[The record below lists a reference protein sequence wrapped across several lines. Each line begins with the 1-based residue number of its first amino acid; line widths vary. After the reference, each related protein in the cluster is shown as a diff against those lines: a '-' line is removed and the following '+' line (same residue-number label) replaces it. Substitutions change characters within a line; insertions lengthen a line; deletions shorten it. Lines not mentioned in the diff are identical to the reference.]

1 MFQEVNSNIVLAE
14 NIYGSN
20 ITCITHEDK
29 LVFVDAG
36 LNTEFATRFR
46 KNMETKYGLKGRTL
60 MITHAH
66 MDHILGMG
74 AFSDCEIIAA
84 SQGVQRF
91 NRFLETKYSEEII
104 QGFEKVF
111 PYFRESF
118 QDSLLRKP
126 DKWVNDKLDDSGELI
141 FEVEGGHTSCSSSV
155 YLKKERVLITG
166 DLLQVDVYPYFGEPD
181 TNIKS
186 WINTLKKWE
195 KMPIKASVPGHG
207 RIVNIKYLATVRTFF
222 ETMLNK
228 MRILKQK
235 GAPIYEVLHHADLHR
250 GYWPENAVRKP
261 AYDRSVT
268 NLYNSLE

>member
-1 MFQEVNSNIVLAE
+1 MFQEVTSNIVLAE

-20 ITCITHEDK
+20 LTCIALDNK

-36 LNTEFATRFR
+36 LNTEFAIYFR
-46 KNMETKYGLKGRTL
+46 KSMETKYGLKARTL

-91 NRFLETKYSEEII
+91 NRFLETKYSEEVI
-104 QGFEKVF
+104 QGFERVF
-111 PYFRESF
+111 PYFRESLENS
-118 QDSLLRKP
+118 QLRKP
-126 DKWVNDKLDDSGELI
+126 DKWVKDKLDCSGELI

-155 YLKKERVLITG
+155 YIRKAGVLVTG
-166 DLLQVDVYPYFGEPD
+166 DLIQVDVYPYFGEPD

-186 WINTLKKWE
+186 WVNTLRKWE
-195 KMPIKASVPGHG
+195 KMPIKALVPGHG
-207 RIVNIKYLATVRTFF
+207 RIVNINYLAKVSDFF
-222 ETMLNK
+222 EEMLNK

-235 GAPIYEVLHHADLHR
+235 GVPVHEVLHQADLHR

-268 NLYNSLE
+268 NLYNSIN